1 MRKLSIAATMAA
13 RRASELREDGGSD
26 EMFEEEVD
34 AVGKVGVVRLVERGV
49 GVDGV
54 VLVT

>member
-13 RRASELREDGGSD
+13 RRASKLREDGGSN
-26 EMFEEEVD
+26 EMFEEEAD
-34 AVGKVGVVRLVERGV
+34 AVGEVGVVRLVERGV

>member
-13 RRASELREDGGSD
+13 RRASEPREDGGSD

-34 AVGKVGVVRLVERGV
+34 AVGEVGVVRLVERGV